1 MWRVES
7 PVAAARSRRDILKAM
22 RLLAL
27 NFALAASILAQQPEA
42 PIRTGPAI
50 GSIVPRFEAPDQN
63 GRVQTL
69 GSIAGPKGA
78 LLVFYRSA
86 DW

>member
-1 MWRVES
+1 MRAWMVG
-7 PVAAARSRRDILKAM
+7 VALTAG
-22 RLLAL
+22 LLAQTP
-27 NFALAASILAQQPEA
+27 IQ
-42 PIRTGPAI
+42 IRTGPDV
-50 GSIVPRFEAPDQN
+50 GSAVPKFEAQDQN

-69 GSIAGPKGA
+69 ESIAGPKGA

>member
-1 MWRVES
+1 MLL
-7 PVAAARSRRDILKAM
+7 DM
-22 RLLAL
+22 RTLMLGAVLTAGLLAQT
-27 NFALAASILAQQPEA
+27 AVQ
-42 PIRTGPAI
+42 IRTGPAV
-50 GSIVPRFEAPDQN
+50 GSTVPKFQAQDQN

-69 GSIAGPKGA
+69 NSVAGPKGA